1 MEVVLGQSPSKSPG
15 PKRRSSI
22 SPRRRLSSGFIHDY
36 LERNKAQK
44 HDDSGG
50 NFSLPV
56 RLPHS
61 LSQKDEEAAKF
72 VIAQSKVEPP
82 SEEMLEILPN
92 ICSCLFGLCGLGCG
106 LDLCAI
112 IPRLCSFFAGL
123 CGSLNDSG
131 ISSGQNYTP
140 MTVQVLLAIISF
152 NPSATFCLKRRYN
165 SLLANCIYRT
175 FKIVDQK
182 KLL

>member
-1 MEVVLGQSPSKSPG
+1 MLGQSPSKSPG

-36 LERNKAQK
+36 LERSKAQK

-92 ICSCLFGLCGLGCG
+92 LCSCLFGLCGCGCG
-106 LDLCAI
+106 LDLCTI
-112 IPRLCSFFAGL
+112 IPKLCSFLAGL
-123 CGSLNDSG
+123 CRSLNNSG

-140 MTVQVLLAIISF
+140 MTVQVLLASNIQTYEYEIRLSF
-152 NPSATFCLKRRYN
+152 DYFENIPLAKR
-165 SLLANCIYRT
+165 IFRT

-182 KLL
+182 RLL

>member
-1 MEVVLGQSPSKSPG
+1 MLGQSPSKSPG

-36 LERNKAQK
+36 LEKHKAQK

-92 ICSCLFGLCGLGCG
+92 LCSCLFGLCGFGCG

-140 MTVQVLLAIISF
+140 MTVQVLLVIISF
-152 NPSATFCLKRRYN
+152 NSSVTFRLK
-165 SLLANCIYRT
+165 T
-175 FKIVDQK
+175 H
-182 KLL
+182 